1 VAVIYE
7 ATGALGTGTT
17 VVPVDGPQ
25 DRWTVAGS
33 CGCVACQRE
42 AFTEGKP
49 MRLVLRR
56 DWDGFEATCVAQ
68 NRVTVAS
75 EEGDNDG

>member
-1 VAVIYE
+1 MPVVYE
-7 ATGALGTGTT
+7 APGLLGTGTV

-42 AFTEGKP
+42 AFADGGP
-49 MRLVLRR
+49 MRLVLVRES
-56 DWDGFEATCVAQ
+56 DGLVGTCVAPS
-68 NRVTVAS
+68 RVTVAS
-75 EEGDNDG
+75 EEGEIDD

>member
-1 VAVIYE
+1 VVVFE
-7 ATGALGTGTT
+7 ATGLLGTGTV

-42 AFTEGKP
+42 AFAGEP
-49 MRLVLRR
+49 MRLVVVRES
-56 DWDGFEATCVAQ
+56 DGLVATCVAQ
-68 NRVTVAS
+68 ERVTVAS
-75 EEGDNDG
+75 EED